1 MQAIPLTKTRHRVFS
16 TVLVLS
22 SLMIIPSTF
31 AAQSQASTL
40 RTLSVFVTQLEKQH
54 PLLQAS
60 QASTAAAAARTRAA
74 SQPLYNPEV
83 EFDAERTGFTSNN
96 VDIAT
101 VGLNQTIDWHDKRSA
116 RKNIAT
122 VEQQATRYEAEAT
135 RQQLIARILSSLAD
149 YHIQREITQAHTK
162 RLSLTQQVFSQAMRR
177 YNAGDISKL
186 DLEQIRLN
194 QTQTQLT
201 LDRAKTELAA
211 KAQTLAAV
219 AGVSRKRWPSLPY
232 APPAIQPA
240 TLNYQRILNNLPTLK
255 AAATRVAVAR
265 NTMRLRVREQKADP
279 TVGVKGGAENSEA
292 VIGFTVSIPLNI
304 RNNFRAE
311 VDEAK
316 ANLQQAESLLANTKH
331 QLKTRLQSAAQ
342 THQLTYS
349 GWKSWQSIAGSS
361 LQKQSQLLL
370 RLWKAGELSTSDY
383 FVQLNQI
390 REAELNNV
398 ELKGNIWKSWFNW
411 LATSNQL
418 KQWLN
423 GSIK

>member
-1 MQAIPLTKTRHRVFS
+1 
-16 TVLVLS
+16 
-22 SLMIIPSTF
+22 
-31 AAQSQASTL
+31 
-40 RTLSVFVTQLEKQH
+40 
-54 PLLQAS
+54 
-60 QASTAAAAARTRAA
+60 
-74 SQPLYNPEV
+74 LYNPEI
-83 EFDAERTGFTSNN
+83 EFDAERTEFNSNN

-101 VGLNQTIDWHDKRSA
+101 VGINQTLDWHDKRSA

-122 VEQQATRYEAEAT
+122 VEQQAINYEAAAT
-135 RQQLIARILSSLAD
+135 RQQLLANILSALAD
-149 YHIQREITQAHTK
+149 YQVQREVIQAHSK
-162 RLSLTQQVFSQAMRR
+162 RLSLTQQVFSQATRL

-201 LDRAKTELAA
+201 LDRAKTALASKAHALAA
-211 KAQTLAAV
+211 I
-219 AGVSRKRWPSLPY
+219 AGVQRKSWPSLPY
-232 APPAIQPA
+232 APPAIRLA
-240 TLNYQRILNNLPTLK
+240 KLNYQHLLNNLPSLK

-279 TVGVKGGAENSEA
+279 TIGLKGGAENSEA

-304 RNNFRAE
+304 RNNFQAE

-316 ANLQQAESLLANTKH
+316 ANLRQRESLLANTKH
-331 QLKTRLQSAAQ
+331 QLKTRLQAAAQ
-342 THQLTYS
+342 TYQLTYS
-349 GWKSWQSIAGSS
+349 GWKSWQNIAGNS

-423 GSIK
+423 GRIK

>member
-1 MQAIPLTKTRHRVFS
+1 MQVIPMIKTPRCVFS

-22 SLMIIPSTF
+22 SLMMTPNTF
-31 AAQSQASTL
+31 AAQSQATTL

-54 PLLQAS
+54 PLLQAN
-60 QASTAAAAARTRAA
+60 QANKIAAAARTRAA
-74 SQPLYNPEV
+74 SQPLYNPEI
-83 EFDAERTGFTSNN
+83 EFEAERTGFNSNN

-101 VGLNQTIDWHDKRSA
+101 VGINQTFDWHNKRSA

-122 VEQQATRYEAEAT
+122 VEQQVTSYEAAVT
-135 RQQLIARILSSLAD
+135 RQQLIATILSSLAD
-149 YHIQREITQAHTK
+149 YQTQREIIQAHTK
-162 RLSLTQQVFSQAMRR
+162 RLSLNQQIFSQATQR

-186 DLEQIRLN
+186 DLEQVRLN
-194 QTQTQLT
+194 QSQTQLT
-201 LDRAKTELAA
+201 LDRAKTELTT
-211 KAQTLAAV
+211 KAQALAAI
-219 AGVSRKRWPSLPY
+219 AGISRKSWPSLPY
-232 APPAIQPA
+232 APPTIQPA
-240 TLNYQRILNNLPTLK
+240 KLNYQRILNNLPALK

-265 NTMRLRVREQKADP
+265 NTLRLRVREQKADP
-279 TVGVKGGAENSEA
+279 TIGVKGGAENSDT
-292 VIGFTVSIPLNI
+292 VIGFTLSIPLHV

-316 ANLQQAESLLANTKH
+316 ANLRQSESLLVNSKH

-349 GWKSWQSIAGSS
+349 GWQSWQNIASSS

-390 REAELNNV
+390 REAELNSV

-423 GSIK
+423 GQIK